1 LSGALKATVE
11 RRTKGE
17 GSIYYSQSESTWIA
31 EAWMPDGTRKKK
43 RNRDKTIVKAW
54 LAEQQQALKENRA
67 VPDDK
72 ITLAALTDRFLK
84 DVAQHTLKPK
94 TYSSYEWIL
103 NKHVLPEL
111 GKYKLVAIKP
121 FHLQTLY
128 SQKLSE
134 GLSNKTVRHI
144 HATIR
149 RVLNQALKWG
159 LIYRNPCDAV
169 TPPRVERTPP
179 EVWTVE
185 QAQNF
190 LDATKGHRW
199 HAVYLIALTTGAR
212 RGEIL
217 GMEWENID
225 WNRHTVRII
234 KSVSEVNGKA
244 VISDPK
250 TKRARRTVSLPQI
263 VLDALEPLKESS
275 GFIFQTSAGTPVAPR
290 NLLRHFYSVLDTL
303 DVPRIRFHD
312 LRHTAATILFSQD
325 VHPKKVQELLGHS
338 SIVLTL
344 DTYSHIIPSM
354 HSETAEKMDEVF
366 KR

>member
-1 LSGALKATVE
+1 MG

-17 GSIYYSQSESTWIA
+17 GSIYFSVSERTWIA
-31 EAWMPDGTRKKK
+31 EASMPDGTRKKK
-43 RNRDKTIVKAW
+43 RNKDKSVVKAW
-54 LAEQQQALKENRA
+54 LTEQQQAAKENRA
-67 VPDDK
+67 MPDDK
-72 ITLAALTDRFLK
+72 MTFEAFTQRFLN
-84 DVAQHTLKPK
+84 DVAKHTLKPK

-103 NKHVLPEL
+103 NKHVLPDL
-111 GKYKLVAIKP
+111 GKFKLVAIQP
-121 FHLQTLY
+121 FHLQRLY
-128 SQKLSE
+128 SQKLDD
-134 GLSNKTVRHI
+134 GLSKKTVRHI

-149 RVLNQALKWG
+149 RVLNEAVKWG

-169 TPPRVERTPP
+169 TPPRIEKIHP
-179 EVWTVE
+179 EVWTVQE
-185 QAQNF
+185 AQQF
-190 LDATKGHRW
+190 LEATSEHRW
-199 HAVYLIALTTGAR
+199 HAIYLIALTTGAR

-225 WNRHTVRII
+225 WNRGTISIV
-234 KSVSEVNGKA
+234 KSITEVNGQA
-244 VISDPK
+244 MISSPK
-250 TKRARRTVSLPQI
+250 TKRASRTVSLPHL
-263 VLDALEPLKESS
+263 VLDALEPVRQEN

-290 NLLRHFYSVLDTL
+290 NLLRHFHSVLDTL
-303 DVPRIRFHD
+303 DIPRIRFHD

-366 KR
+366 KH